1 MIINSLED
9 LKQWLKKN
17 LIAQLTPKTL
27 VLLEGEMGVGKTQ
40 MVKLFCEQF
49 GCYNEVSSPTF
60 AIIQEYPS
68 ALGVIHHADLYRIES
83 NDELENTGFWEIFN
97 KSPDVSKGGVIFIE
111 WSQKM
116 DISRIPKGWK
126 IIRIK
131 YEFADASSGSRK
143 IELSLL

>member
-1 MIINSLED
+1 MRAQIATLEE

-17 LIAQLTPKTL
+17 LIAQLTPKTV

-49 GCYNEVSSPTF
+49 GCDREVSSPTF

-97 KSPDVSKGGVIFIE
+97 SSSKGVVFIE
-111 WSQKM
+111 WPSKM
-116 DISRIPKGWK
+116 DKSRIPKGWK
-126 IIRIK
+126 VITIK
-131 YEFADASSGSRK
+131 YEFSGDDRQVS
-143 IELSLL
+143 IS